1 MLTSRC
7 VWMIEWQHP
16 VGIGAG
22 NVARSIDFTGFSG
35 FKMGQKHTDI
45 CLPCFDSYDKRPN
58 FWKNFRN
65 EIFMELVLHL
75 FES

>member
-1 MLTSRC
+1 
-7 VWMIEWQHP
+7 MIEWQHP
-16 VGIGAG
+16 VGIVMG
-22 NVARSIDFTGFSG
+22 NVATDVENKGFSD
-35 FKMGQKHTDI
+35 FKMTPKHTDI